1 MTCGEAQRN
10 QAMTGCLNMPG
21 LYLLLK
27 MHFARQNYRLSA
39 EEVLRAYVDVMHYGP
54 QAQMIHEKRAHIHVI

>member
-1 MTCGEAQRN
+1 MAV
-10 QAMTGCLNMPG
+10 CLNIQLLAG

-27 MHFARQNYRLSA
+27 MHFARQNYGVTA

-54 QAQMIHEKRAHIHVI
+54 RAQMIHEKRAHMHVI